1 MPLPSASRRHFLQ
14 TGLASGVALAA
25 LGAPAVLRAAAPRR
39 LTLYGPPAG
48 PSIIAAH
55 AVATGAFAPIA
66 PEARFI
72 PWRDPDELRAG
83 LASGGMQVVIVPAN
97 AAANLYNRGLGLRM
111 VNAMTMGLNHVVTR
125 DAGLDRP
132 AKLAGRSIALPF
144 RNDTPD
150 ILLRRVLAEAGIA
163 PDSLKIVPA
172 ATPIEA
178 VQLLLTGR
186 AEAAVLPEPATTMA
200 EMRALQTG
208 QQVFRTIDIQAEWGR
223 ITGLGPRVPQAGLA
237 VMDSF
242 DAAHP
247 GATEAI
253 QRALEAT
260 LPAVLATPEAAAAS
274 STGALGLPAPILAKS
289 IPHSALATER
299 ARTIRPAFEAMF
311 RAVAEIDPKALGGR
325 LPDDGFYR
333 L

>member
-1 MPLPSASRRHFLQ
+1 MRPLPASRRQFL
-14 TGLASGVALAA
+14 TTALAA
-25 LGAPAVLRAAAPRR
+25 GAALTAPTVLRAATMLDS
-39 LTLYGPPAG
+39 LTIYGPPAG
-48 PSIIAAH
+48 PAIIAAH
-55 AVATGAFAPIA
+55 AVARGAFAGIA
-66 PEARFI
+66 AKSAFVA
-72 PWRDPDELRAG
+72 WRDPDELRAG
-83 LASGGMQVVIVPAN
+83 LTSGSMQVVIVPSN

-111 VNAMTMGLNHVVTR
+111 VNAMTMGLNFVVTR
-125 DAGLDRP
+125 DATLDTA

-150 ILLRRVLAEAGIA
+150 ILLRRVLAQAGVA
-163 PDSLKIVPA
+163 QDSLKIVPA

-200 EMRALQTG
+200 EMRALQAG

-237 VMDSF
+237 VMDRF
-242 DAAHP
+242 DTAHP
-247 GATEAI
+247 GAIEAV
-253 QRALEAT
+253 QAALEAS
-260 LPAVLATPEAAAAS
+260 LPEVLANPEAAAAS
-274 STGALGLPAPILAKS
+274 ATQALGLPAPILAKS
-289 IPHSALATER
+289 IPHSALVTDR
-299 ARTIRPAFEAMF
+299 ASTIRPAFEAMF
-311 RAVAEIDPKALGGR
+311 TAVAEVDAKALGGK